1 MAIFSRFNKPE
12 SVPQKDFPM
21 EIPQY
26 EMVVDVDTKSKQ
38 VTKTLKES
46 EEKLNIYEKIQA
58 DNHGLDVYELIK
70 RFNAGDPNVHINII
84 DWKDGDFTGTTM
96 SLVEMQSIM
105 DNAAAEWDALPLE
118 VRKHYDHD
126 LTKFLNGVDTGELK
140 EFMASLKNP
149 APKQEPLKEVKSDE

>member
-84 DWKDGDFTGTTM
+84 DWKDGDFTATTM

-105 DNAAAEWDALPLE
+105 DNAAAEWDGLPLE
-118 VRKHYDHD
+118 VRAHYDHD

-149 APKQEPLKEVKSDE
+149 APKAEPKTEEK

>member
-1 MAIFSRFNKPE
+1 MPIFSRFNKPE

-105 DNAAAEWDALPLE
+105 DNAAAEWDGLPLE
-118 VRKHYDHD
+118 VRAHYDHD

-140 EFMASLKNP
+140 EFMSSLKNP
-149 APKQEPLKEVKSDE
+149 APKQEDKSED

>member
-1 MAIFSRFNKPE
+1 MPIFSRFNKPE

-26 EMVVDVDTKSKQ
+26 EMVIDVDSKTKQ

-46 EEKLNIYEKIQA
+46 DEKLNIYEKIQA

-70 RFNAGDPNVHINII
+70 RFNAGDPNVHINIV

-96 SLVEMQSIM
+96 SLVEMQSII
-105 DNAAAEWDALPLE
+105 DNAAAEWESLPLE

-126 LTKFLNGVDTGELK
+126 LTKFLNGADTGELK
-140 EFMASLKNP
+140 EFMASLKNSV
-149 APKQEPLKEVKSDE
+149 PKQESPKVEDK